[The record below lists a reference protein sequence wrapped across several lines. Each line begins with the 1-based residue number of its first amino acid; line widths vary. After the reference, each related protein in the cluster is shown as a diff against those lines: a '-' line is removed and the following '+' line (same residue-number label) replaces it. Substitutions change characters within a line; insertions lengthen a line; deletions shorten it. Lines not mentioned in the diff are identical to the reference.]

1 MREKRERQ
9 HVGIYTYHMI
19 LVAVQVTRN
28 LLKMALRTVS
38 TVHSNSPAM
47 NHMSTIRKTDPI
59 ALCLLGIE
67 VSFPVIGVYEKLS
80 LRRGSENP
88 SLSLSFL

>member
-1 MREKRERQ
+1 
-9 HVGIYTYHMI
+9 MI

-38 TVHSNSPAM
+38 MVHSNSPAM

-59 ALCLLGIE
+59 TLCLLGIE
-67 VSFPVIGVYEKLS
+67 VSFPVIGVYEKLGEV
-80 LRRGSENP
+80 LRTEVGRRAFNHAGQPDLESTG
-88 SLSLSFL
+88 